1 MEIPKEIRAHW
12 IKGSQKTFH
21 IVVWIFCCFVKGT
34 VMATARV
41 GSGVVDIATAPFKND
56 ALLKPNYVFE
66 EWPRRQEGVI
76 DKNLGDQ

>member
-1 MEIPKEIRAHW
+1 
-12 IKGSQKTFH
+12 
-21 IVVWIFCCFVKGT
+21 
-34 VMATARV
+34 MATARV